1 MKKETIMQSNLVTY
15 GRYKFSSWQINCLVN
30 IVDQLQPA
38 MTTDVSWLTAD
49 FDEFRK
55 HLNLSKDGTLEIE
68 IDPDDVERNRHGVA
82 VLNEIKKLFNQ
93 NVYYTYTNEKGE
105 VFHRTCHLIQTMDLS
120 DDGNKVKLGI
130 PVAALRWLIY
140 YGKGVGGTLYDK
152 NSVLA
157 LSGTYAKRIFQLLS
171 GKYSKRILEVSV
183 DELAYSLTTPNYTIQ
198 DFEKRVL
205 LPAKKELAN
214 NSESRLMFKYCL
226 VSRGEYK
233 RRGRKKLDTVVFKIY
248 DKKYQKEC
256 DDFVNDNW
264 EEEYIK
270 QNK

>member
-1 MKKETIMQSNLVTY
+1 MAYL
-15 GRYKFSSWQINCLVN
+15 
-30 IVDQLQPA
+30 
-38 MTTDVSWLTAD
+38 
-49 FDEFRK
+49 
-55 HLNLSKDGTLEIE
+55 
-68 IDPDDVERNRHGVA
+68 
-82 VLNEIKKLFNQ
+82 
-93 NVYYTYTNEKGE
+93 
-105 VFHRTCHLIQTMDLS
+105 
-120 DDGNKVKLGI
+120 
-130 PVAALRWLIY
+130 

-226 VSRGEYK
+226 VSKGEYK

-248 DKKYQKEC
+248 IRNIKK
-256 DDFVNDNW
+256 NAM
-264 EEEYIK
+264 IL
-270 QNK
+270 